1 MAQKVKIILED
12 DLDGGPADETVR
24 FGLDGGSFEIDLSS
38 ANAPVF
44 ATQSAPSLLK
54 LAVYRATAR
63 PAVPS
68 VHVLPQVLLSATLK
82 SLKFVSGAQENGYK
96 VSSRGR
102 IHQEIQ
108 DAYYA
113 AKKDK

>member
-38 ANAPVF
+38 ANAARLRDAIRPFAAKARRVQGNRTPGRPVGSR
-44 ATQSAPSLLK
+44 T
-54 LAVYRATAR
+54 TAGTTKR
-63 PAVPS
+63 NPEIAEIR
-68 VHVLPQVLLSATLK
+68 QW
-82 SLKFVSGAQENGYK
+82 AQENGYK